1 MAAPGSLAGP
11 AKLGAVSNLL
21 GKLTKDLEQNNLSS
35 QERDS
40 ALEELKIYGRDPRH
54 SDPIFAK
61 EGVETLTKHA
71 FKEPSTTT
79 SRNALRVLCNAML
92 LKPET
97 RQRFVDLGYEAQACE
112 VLKSDNRD
120 DEFLISRLLLF
131 TTYGT
136 TIDLQKLVDEHQL
149 AGSII
154 ENIAR
159 HAERISTKPSSP
171 SAADPMEEMAL
182 IESLKLLFNITSMC
196 KTIDSSPAVTPLVTL
211 LSKLDVTSQMAPL
224 SPPLSPLVN
233 ALMNVNLDS
242 EVAKPSLYPENI
254 TGSITEKLV
263 HLLDLSMKTYSD
275 NDLEITVSPLVCLI
289 ARIHEHAPAEA
300 RKFLQSKLL
309 PTQED
314 RKAVLGQGDNLPAR
328 LLKNWTN
335 ALAPQLRTAIAELFF
350 DLSDKDANKFVQNVG
365 YGFASGF
372 LFQRNIPVPDSAR
385 DGATM
390 GDVPGSGGRPINPI
404 TGQFLDAE
412 GVSELPEM
420 TDEEKEREA
429 ERLFVL
435 FERLNQLGVIQ
446 VQNPIQQA
454 VQSGR
459 FEELPDDAEDVD

>member
-1 MAAPGSLAGP
+1 MKYRPDRISMRIVFRIAFTPLRITP
-11 AKLGAVSNLL
+11 
-21 GKLTKDLEQNNLSS
+21 EQ
-35 QERDS
+35 RDS
-40 ALEELKIYGRDPRH
+40 ALEELKLYGRDLRD
-54 SDPIFAK
+54 SDPIFTK

-71 FKEPSTTT
+71 FKEPSSTT

-97 RQRFVDLGYEAQACE
+97 RQRFVDLGYEPQACE
-112 VLKSDNRD
+112 ALKSDNRD
-120 DEFLISRLLLF
+120 DEFLISRLLFF

-136 TIDLQKLVDEHQL
+136 TIDIQKLVDEHQL
-149 AGSII
+149 IDSII
-154 ENIAR
+154 ENLAR
-159 HAERISTKPSSP
+159 HAKRLSTKSPSP
-171 SAADPMEEMAL
+171 SAANPMEEMAL
-182 IESLKLLFNITSMC
+182 VESLKLLFNITSMC
-196 KTIDSSPAVTPLVTL
+196 KTIDSAPAVAPIVAL
-211 LSKLDVTSQMAPL
+211 LSKLDVTSQDAPL

-242 EVAKPSLYPENI
+242 EVAKASLYPNDL
-254 TGSITEKLV
+254 TGSITEKLA
-263 HLLDLSMKTYSD
+263 HLLDLSMKAYSD
-275 NDLEITVSPLVCLI
+275 NNLETTVSPLVCLI
-289 ARIHEHAPAEA
+289 ARVHEHAPAKTRE
-300 RKFLQSKLL
+300 FLQSKLL
-309 PTQED
+309 PTEED
-314 RKAVLGQGDNLPAR
+314 RKGVLGQGDNLPAR
-328 LLKNWTN
+328 LLQNWAN

-372 LFQRNIPVPDSAR
+372 LFQRNIPVPDSVN

-390 GDVPGSGGRPINPI
+390 GDIPGSGGRAINPI
-404 TGQFLDAE
+404 TGQLLDAE

-446 VQNPIQQA
+446 VQNPVQQA